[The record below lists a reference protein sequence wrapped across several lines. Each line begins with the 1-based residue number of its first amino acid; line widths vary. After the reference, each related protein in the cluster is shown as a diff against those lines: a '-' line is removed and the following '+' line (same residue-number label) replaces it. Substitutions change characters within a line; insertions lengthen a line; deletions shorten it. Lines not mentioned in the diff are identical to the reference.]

1 MPTQFLRGLF
11 NSSMK
16 LLLVEDNLEFALWLS
31 KALQAERFTVEC
43 VHDGSTAIHH
53 IEQSQYDLLL
63 LDLRLPGM
71 DGRSVLRN
79 IRRRRNDMPVLVV
92 TANASVD
99 AKVDCLD
106 HGADDYV
113 DKPFELRELVARIKA
128 LIRRRGRS
136 SQSIVQCADLQFDLD
151 THEFRAAGLPLELTL
166 REHDVLETLML
177 RQGKT
182 VTKAQ
187 LMVKVFDLG
196 SEASENAIET
206 YVHRLRRK
214 LAGSQARILTL
225 RGLGYL
231 LRDAGATT

>member
-1 MPTQFLRGLF
+1 
-11 NSSMK
+11 MK

-31 KALQAERFTVEC
+31 KALQAERFNVEC
-43 VHDGSTAIHH
+43 VHDGSAAIDR
-53 IEQSQYDLLL
+53 IGQSQYDLLL

-71 DGRSVLRN
+71 DGRNVLSS
-79 IRRRRNDMPVLVV
+79 IRRRRNDTPVLVV

-106 HGADDYV
+106 LGADDYV
-113 DKPFELRELVARIKA
+113 GKPFEMRELVARIKA
-128 LIRRRGRS
+128 LIRRHGRS
-136 SQSIVQCADLQFDLD
+136 SQSVVQCADLQFDLD
-151 THEFRAAGLPLELTL
+151 THEFRAGGQPLELTL
-166 REHDVLETLML
+166 REHHVLETLML

-187 LMVKVFDLG
+187 LMVKVFDIG

-214 LAGSQARILTL
+214 LSGSQARILTL

-231 LRDAGATT
+231 LRDANAAT